1 MLART
6 TADKESEDTCHW
18 ITRGRYWRMAKLSLN
33 IFLAKESYT
42 EFDSVV
48 EKDSVVRSIPLRE
61 SLGFEGVCC

>member
-1 MLART
+1 
-6 TADKESEDTCHW
+6 
-18 ITRGRYWRMAKLSLN
+18 MAKLSLN
-33 IFLAKESYT
+33 ICLAKESYT